1 MFLEVEPCSN
11 VDKSLGLMY
20 KDISSPRE
28 VYCLKYLDDGEER
41 PMQITGW
48 DGDSGKPCPAYACH
62 VEESGDGTALL
73 IFGGSGGIRLKD
85 LENESPWNESATDQ
99 WGDTHLV
106 YPLNS
111 FIVYK
116 DEI

>member
-1 MFLEVEPCSN
+1 MFLEVEPNSN

-20 KDISSPRE
+20 KDITSPRE
-28 VYCLKYLDDGEER
+28 VYCIKYLVDGEEK

-48 DGDSGKPCPAYACH
+48 DGDSDKPCPANACH
-62 VEESGDGTALL
+62 IEESGDGTALL

-85 LENESPWNESATDQ
+85 LENESPWDESATDQ

-106 YPLNS
+106 YPLDS

-116 DEI
+116 DQI